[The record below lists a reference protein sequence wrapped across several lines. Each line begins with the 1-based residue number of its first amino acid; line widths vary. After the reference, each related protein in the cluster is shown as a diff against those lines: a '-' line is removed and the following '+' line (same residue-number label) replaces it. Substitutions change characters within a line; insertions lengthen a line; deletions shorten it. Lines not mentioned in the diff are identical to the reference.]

1 MIATLRQEGP
11 LGLRARLDALSTRP
25 MRREDRVLLG
35 AIRKVLRIHTQDL
48 TDDPFQLRT
57 VLHPYLIA
65 DELEPETVRHFYG
78 RMPCLRSGSAS
89 RCTSGD
95 AQLQIQGPDGPIFSL
110 ALSWDDQ
117 TLAIGN
123 RKGDIHLFNSYT
135 GKHLSKW
142 SGHTQS
148 VRDLGWNAD
157 GTLLYSGSDDHS
169 IRIWRRKDGEC
180 IHHLKVTS
188 GPFERPPFHPMGNGC
203 CRVRMTDN
211 AECGISSMGTAN
223 PWMGKVDGSMQW
235 PSDPRVEWW
244 LLAHRTTV

>member
-25 MRREDRVLLG
+25 MRGEDRVLLG

-78 RMPCLRSGSAS
+78 RMPLPSLRL
-89 RCTSGD
+89 RFPVVLPGD
-95 AQLQIQGPDGPIFSL
+95 AQLQIQGPDGPIFAL

-117 TLAIGN
+117 TLAIGT

-169 IRIWRRKDGEC
+169 IRIG
-180 IHHLKVTS
+180 
-188 GPFERPPFHPMGNGC
+188 
-203 CRVRMTDN
+203 
-211 AECGISSMGTAN
+211 AEKMASASII
-223 PWMGKVDGSMQW
+223 
-235 PSDPRVEWW
+235 
-244 LLAHRTTV
+244 